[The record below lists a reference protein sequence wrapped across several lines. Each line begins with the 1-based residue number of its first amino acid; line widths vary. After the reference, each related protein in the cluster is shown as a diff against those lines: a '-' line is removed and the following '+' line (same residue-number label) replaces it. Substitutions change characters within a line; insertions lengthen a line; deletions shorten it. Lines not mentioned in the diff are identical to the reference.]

1 MAGQRRHSY
10 RRRRGRVNFLNKL
23 LFILPVALIVFAITL
38 FFRIEKFTVNGN
50 EIYTKEKI
58 VEASGIEN
66 GRNLFLMNKYA
77 AAQDIFQTLPYVEEV
92 SIHRALPDTI
102 VIDIQ
107 ECKGDA
113 AVRTK
118 DGKWWLFSAGGRVL
132 EACKTQ
138 PNCILIKG
146 VTAEK
151 PKACETLSFGE
162 KDAGKCEALIGFLS
176 EARDRGIIAGINAV
190 DVSSNSV
197 VSFTYLNRFTVRI
210 PWTADFSYKI
220 KTLSA
225 VTDSLE
231 ANEVGVIDLTSDGKA
246 SFIPA

>member
-1 MAGQRRHSY
+1 MAGQRRNAY
-10 RRRRGRVNFLNKL
+10 RRRRGRLNFLNKL
-23 LFILPVALIVFAITL
+23 LFLLPIAFIIFAITL
-38 FFRIEKFTVNGN
+38 FFRIEEFAVNGN

-58 VEASGIEN
+58 VEASGIET
-66 GRNLFLMNKYA
+66 GKNLFLMNKYA
-77 AAQDIFQTLPYVEEV
+77 AAQEIFQTLPYVEEV

-102 VIDIQ
+102 VIDVQ

-132 EACKTQ
+132 QACKNQ
-138 PNCILIKG
+138 PKCILIKG
-146 VTAEK
+146 VTAED
-151 PKACETLSFGE
+151 PKVCEMLSFGE
-162 KDAGKCEALIGFLS
+162 KDAGKCEALIAFLS
-176 EARDRGIIAGINAV
+176 EARNHEVISGINAV

-197 VSFTYLNRFTVRI
+197 ISFTYLNRFTVRI
-210 PWTADFSYKI
+210 PWKADFDYKI

-246 SFIPA
+246 SFIPS